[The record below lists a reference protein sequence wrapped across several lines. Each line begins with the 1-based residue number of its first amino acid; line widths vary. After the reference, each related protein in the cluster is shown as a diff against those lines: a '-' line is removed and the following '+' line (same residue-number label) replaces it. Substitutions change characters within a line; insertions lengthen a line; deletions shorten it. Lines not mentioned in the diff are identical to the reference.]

1 MTTALVRIKDD
12 KQLVGI
18 FTYQTE
24 DVGELFN
31 LVDQC
36 MNPNE
41 CEYIEIHYGGFYWF
55 DKVDYIKGLSE
66 MTDREIN
73 EGQRYDNATP
83 CEYLC
88 NTIDDAEDMWHDI
101 DRET

>member
-1 MTTALVRIKDD
+1 MTTALVRIKED

-18 FTYQTE
+18 FTYQVE
-24 DVGELFN
+24 SVGELFN

-41 CEYIEIHYGGFYWF
+41 CEYLEINYGGFYWF
-55 DKVDYIKGLSE
+55 DKVDAIKGLSE
-66 MTDREIN
+66 MTDKE
-73 EGQRYDNATP
+73 
-83 CEYLC
+83 CEYLR
-88 NTIDDAEDMWHDI
+88 NTMDGAENMWEDI

>member
-1 MTTALVRIKDD
+1 MATVLVRIKDD

-18 FTYQTE
+18 FAYQTKG
-24 DVGELFN
+24 VGELFN

-36 MNPNE
+36 MDPNE

-66 MTDREIN
+66 MTDKEID

-88 NTIDDAEDMWHDI
+88 NTIDDAEDMWYDI

>member
-1 MTTALVRIKDD
+1 MTTVLVRIKED
-12 KQLVGI
+12 KQLVGL

-24 DVGELFN
+24 SVGELFN

-41 CEYIEIHYGGFYWF
+41 CEYLEINYGGFYWLN
-55 DKVDYIKGLSE
+55 KVDAIKGLSE
-66 MTDREIN
+66 MTDKEIE
-73 EGQRYDNATP
+73 EGNIYNNATP
-83 CEYLC
+83 CEYLR
-88 NTIDDAEDMWHDI
+88 NTIDEAEDMWYDI

>member
-1 MTTALVRIKDD
+1 MTTALVRIKED

-18 FTYQTE
+18 FTYQVE
-24 DVGELFN
+24 SVGELFN

-41 CEYIEIHYGGFYWF
+41 CEYLEINYGGFYWF
-55 DKVDYIKGLSE
+55 DKVDAIKGLSE
-66 MTDREIN
+66 MTDKEIE
-73 EGQRYDNATP
+73 EGDIYNNATP
-83 CEYLC
+83 CEYLR
-88 NTIDDAEDMWHDI
+88 NTMDGAENMWEDI

>member
-24 DVGELFN
+24 YVGELFN

-36 MNPNE
+36 TSPYG
-41 CEYIEIHYGGFYWF
+41 CEYIEINYGGVYWA
-55 DKVDYIKGLSE
+55 DNVDSIKGLSE